1 MTAEQI
7 CKAAQNNDPVPADM
21 LLSEQ
26 GLYFALRNIYDSYR
40 RGVIDNKQGKREKL
54 NAIKQYENLKLGERI
69 YRRQAKMSVE
79 LGKLL
84 TKANKEGCEICKQM
98 AKLITGRLIVSGGDC
113 EEGEEWLESEVN
125 KDV

>member
-7 CKAAQNNDPVPADM
+7 CKAAQNNEPMPADM

-40 RGVIDNKQGKREKL
+40 RGIIDDKQGKREKL

-69 YRRQAKMSVE
+69 YLRQAKMSVE

-84 TKANKEGCEICKQM
+84 VMANKEGCEVCRKM
-98 AKLITGRLIVSGGDC
+98 SALITGRLT
-113 EEGEEWLESEVN
+113 L
-125 KDV
+125 